1 MYGDDGTRYKAFTRR
16 TAMLAGGQVAVLT
29 LLVGRMYQLQVID
42 ADRYK
47 TLADENRISIRMLL
61 PRRGRILDRHG
72 VPLAVNRENFRLQLV
87 AEQAKDIG
95 ATLDALSSFVP
106 LTDADRL
113 RIMKELK
120 RRRRFVPVT
129 IRENLEWEDVSR
141 IEVNTLDLPGITI
154 DVGQSREY
162 PFGADAVHILG
173 YVGAVTEEDLEDDPD
188 TLLTLPDFRMGKN
201 GVEKVYD
208 RELRGTAGTSQVE
221 VNALG
226 RVIHELS
233 REEGKRGNNVELT
246 VDMAMQRYAMQR
258 LSKEQ
263 SASAVV
269 MDIHTGEVLV
279 LASSPNFDP
288 NEFVKGLSSDY
299 WKQLT
304 TDPRAPLT
312 NKAISGLY
320 SPGSTFKMIVALA
333 ALEAGVFSPDQ
344 MVFCR
349 GYTELGNSRFHCWK
363 KYGHGWMNMRQGLQ
377 QSCDVYFYEMSKKV
391 GINRIAAM
399 ARRLGLGDK
408 TGIELP
414 GEKPGLIPTKEWK
427 RAVRGE
433 PWQKGETLVSAIGQ
447 GFVLSTPLQLS
458 VMAARLANSKYAVEP
473 RIVRAVP
480 SNATEKKAEKKKAEK
495 PEQAAKS
502 PFKEMRISRGA
513 LRIVLDGM
521 NAVSNTQKGTAYH
534 ARIKEEGMEL
544 AGKTGTS
551 QVRRISKYER
561 DTRVLKNHE
570 RPWKDRDHALFVA
583 FAPVKKPRYAIS
595 VVVEHGGGGSKAAA
609 PIARD
614 IMLQLQRREKQR
626 AKRKQVATGGAK
638 AKKG

>member
-1 MYGDDGTRYKAFTRR
+1 MFGDDGTRYKAFTRR
-16 TAMLAGGQVAVLT
+16 TAMLAGGKVAVLS
-29 LLVGRMYQLQVID
+29 LLVGRMYQLQVIE

-95 ATLDALSSFVP
+95 ATLDSLSSFVP
-106 LTDADRL
+106 LTDADRQ

-154 DVGQSREY
+154 DVGESREY

-173 YVGAVTEEDLEDDPD
+173 YVGAVTEEELANDRDPLLE
-188 TLLTLPDFRMGKN
+188 LPDFRTGKN

-208 RELRGTAGTSQVE
+208 LKLRGTAGTSQVE

-246 VDMAMQRYAMQR
+246 IDMVMQRYAMKR

-288 NEFVKGLSSDY
+288 NEFVKGLSSEY
-299 WKQLT
+299 WKQLR

-320 SPGSTFKMIVALA
+320 SPGSTFKMVVALA
-333 ALEAGVFSPDQ
+333 ALEAGAFSPDQ

-349 GYTELGNSRFHCWK
+349 GYTELGNAKFHCWK
-363 KYGHGWMNMRQGLQ
+363 KHGHGWVAMRQAIQ
-377 QSCDVYFYEMSKKV
+377 QSCDVYFYELSKKV

-399 ARRLGLGDK
+399 ARRLGLGDV

-414 GEKPGLIPTKEWK
+414 GEKAGLIPTKEWK
-427 RAVRGE
+427 RAVRGT
-433 PWQKGETLVSAIGQ
+433 PWQQGETLIAGIGQ
-447 GFVLSTPLQLS
+447 GFILSTPLQLS
-458 VMAARLANSKYAVEP
+458 VMAARLANRKYAVKP
-473 RIVRAVP
+473 RIVRPIPPAE
-480 SNATEKKAEKKKAEK
+480 TGKKQAEK
-495 PEQAAKS
+495 PKQPPKQPPKP
-502 PFKEMRISRGA
+502 PFEELRLSRGA
-513 LRIVLDGM
+513 LRIVLDAM
-521 NAVSNTQKGTAYH
+521 NAVSNSEKGTAYR
-534 ARIKEEGMEL
+534 ARITEKGMEL

-583 FAPVKKPRYAIS
+583 FAPVRAPRYAIS

-614 IMLQLQRREKQR
+614 IMHELQRREKQR
-626 AKRKQVATGGAK
+626 KERKQVATGAAK